1 MTKRLRYLWVLLL
14 LSSLPGLTP
23 SAFAHH
29 SFAMYANEKQIKFT
43 GKVSRFDWTNPHVYI
58 EMDGKDAKDA
68 KGVSKHWTVECAN
81 ISILGRLGW
90 TFNMIKVGDEITVIV
105 APLHSG
111 QPGALLKQVTLP
123 DGRKMGNGNPAGPPD
138 PALAGGN
145 QP

>member
-1 MTKRLRYLWVLLL
+1 MIKRRHLLGLLLL
-14 LSSLPGLTP
+14 LSSLPGLT
-23 SAFAHH
+23 STALAHH
-29 SFAMYANEKQIKFT
+29 SFAMYNNEKQIKFT

-58 EMDGKDAKDA
+58 EMNDAKA
-68 KGVSKHWTVECAN
+68 GKHWTIECAN

-123 DGRKMGNGNPAGPPD
+123 DGKKMGNGNPAGPPD
-138 PALAGGN
+138 PKLAEG
-145 QP
+145 